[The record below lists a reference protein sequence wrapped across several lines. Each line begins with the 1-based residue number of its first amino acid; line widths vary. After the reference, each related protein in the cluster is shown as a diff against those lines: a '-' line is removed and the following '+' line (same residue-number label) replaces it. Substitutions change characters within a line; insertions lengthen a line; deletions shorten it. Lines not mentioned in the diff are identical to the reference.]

1 MDVRLLSSNSP
12 SFDLFAAGEMDQSL
26 EPGATCVAAGPS
38 GVGTYGPSTPPVG
51 LRNSS
56 WFGLDFCSVVSK
68 NSRTWKIKIYQSS
81 DPRCERRG
89 GGWD

>member
-1 MDVRLLSSNSP
+1 MALDARLPSRNSP
-12 SFDLFAAGEMDQSL
+12 SFDLFAAGAMDQSL
-26 EPGATCVAAGPS
+26 KPGAICVAAGRR
-38 GVGTYGPSTPPVG
+38 GVGTHGPSTPPVG

-81 DPRCERRG
+81 GPR
-89 GGWD
+89 